1 MIPYSPSGQSGQS
14 APQYQWQSVLPCSA
28 NGNSP
33 PLTPFQYYP
42 VNPLPSSLPPESK
55 PRGLQPHGTT
65 CYLEATGFLHPVE
78 PQAPLPSEYDADY
91 TNCIADPAHSTNCLT
106 VALCSQFTEPMV
118 GKAGAKRLEE
128 NVRSY
133 RNHRCSYSFLAGT
146 AAIAADPLYSLLSWL
161 NPTGTAMKQQ

>member
-1 MIPYSPSGQSGQS
+1 MRISRGTPEARSRLCVCQASFLMTFAMGGVPHAG
-14 APQYQWQSVLPCSA
+14 PQQ
-28 NGNSP
+28 
-33 PLTPFQYYP
+33 
-42 VNPLPSSLPPESK
+42 
-55 PRGLQPHGTT
+55 
-65 CYLEATGFLHPVE
+65 EATGFLHPVE

-133 RNHRCSYSFLAGT
+133 RNHRCSYSFLAGA